1 MNQFNSED
9 ISNKKF
15 NSGFRGYDKSQVDSY
30 LQILAS
36 EFKILESKIVD
47 LENKISEQ
55 KTENE
60 KFKSVESSLINTLK
74 AAEDTG
80 KDIIENAKEDAKGI
94 LDDARRELA
103 IIKEGY
109 ESIKSLR
116 DNTIQDINEL
126 KDKINSG
133 LDIIGE
139 EANFDE
145 ISESIDAV
153 SSSQPLASNV
163 FFAKSNI
170 SSNVR
175 ETVFIPLLDI
185 IYYKISILN

>member
-30 LQILAS
+30 LQILS
-36 EFKILESKIVD
+36 KEFQILENKIQD

-80 KDIIENAKEDAKGI
+80 KDIIENTKTDSKGI
-94 LDDARRELA
+94 LDNARKELSK
-103 IIKEGY
+103 IKDEY
-109 ESIKSLR
+109 DNVRLLR
-116 DNTIQDINEL
+116 DNTINDINIL
-126 KDKINSG
+126 KEKINSG
-133 LDIIGE
+133 LDY
-139 EANFDE
+139 
-145 ISESIDAV
+145 ISE
-153 SSSQPLASNV
+153 Q
-163 FFAKSNI
+163 
-170 SSNVR
+170 
-175 ETVFIPLLDI
+175 
-185 IYYKISILN
+185 

>member
-1 MNQFNSED
+1 MNQFNSEE
-9 ISNKKF
+9 ISSKKF

-36 EFKILESKIVD
+36 EFKILENKIVD
-47 LENKISEQ
+47 LETKISDQ
-55 KTENE
+55 IKENE

-80 KDIIENAKEDAKGI
+80 KDIVENAKEDAKGI
-94 LDDARRELA
+94 LNDARKELST
-103 IIKEGY
+103 IKEEY

-116 DNTIQDINEL
+116 DDTIQDINEL

-153 SSSQPLASNV
+153 EE
-163 FFAKSNI
+163 NI
-170 SSNVR
+170 NDSEKEEVTF
-175 ETVFIPLLDI
+175 EE
-185 IYYKISILN
+185 KEEESIEENLEENEVELEI

>member
-30 LQILAS
+30 LQILS
-36 EFKILESKIVD
+36 KEFQILENKIQD

-80 KDIIENAKEDAKGI
+80 KDIIENA
-94 LDDARRELA
+94 
-103 IIKEGY
+103 
-109 ESIKSLR
+109 
-116 DNTIQDINEL
+116 
-126 KDKINSG
+126 
-133 LDIIGE
+133 
-139 EANFDE
+139 
-145 ISESIDAV
+145 
-153 SSSQPLASNV
+153 P
-163 FFAKSNI
+163 
-170 SSNVR
+170 
-175 ETVFIPLLDI
+175 
-185 IYYKISILN
+185 